1 MIEKGR
7 ARAMARYF
15 EADKGRFD
23 SMLVRDEYD
32 RKVAVA
38 YTSGETVKLYAAY
51 CTADRKAVE
60 EFAETYDFPV
70 DWEHRR

>member
-1 MIEKGR
+1 
-7 ARAMARYF
+7 
-15 EADKGRFD
+15 
-23 SMLVRDEYD
+23 MLVRDD
-32 RKVAVA
+32 GQKTAVA

-70 DWEHRR
+70 DWENRR